1 MYLDNLKK
9 NHLDLYDRI
18 HALQQYQTVSDV
30 EAHSAELAL
39 ALAKLAGLL
48 SIHLAAED
56 NYLYP
61 NLAQSTNDRVR
72 QTSISF
78 HEEMGGLAKEFIAYK
93 EAFMTATKIKQDPA
107 GFLTATASAVKALLE
122 RLTREDRDLYPLV

>member
-9 NHLDLYDRI
+9 NHIDLYDRI
-18 HALQQYQTVSDV
+18 HKLQQYQTVSDV
-30 EAHSAELAL
+30 DAHSAELAL

-61 NLAQSTNDRVR
+61 NLAKSTNDQVR
-72 QTSISF
+72 QTSIAF
-78 HEEMGGLAKEFIAYK
+78 HQEMGGLAKEFTAYK
-93 EAFMTATKIKQDPA
+93 ETFMTATKIKQDPA
-107 GFLTATASAVKALLE
+107 GFLTATASVVSALRE
-122 RLTREDRDLYPLV
+122 RLTRGDRDLYPLV